1 MHEPGAQV
9 LEVGYHDL
17 LCLGVS
23 GLVSRVDL
31 ITLQYIF
38 HQRPATGHHELA
50 VDHAEVDFMIDF
62 GASFKQRCWIG

>member
-1 MHEPGAQV
+1 MHEPRSQ
-9 LEVGYHDL
+9 LFEVGYHDL

-31 ITLQYIF
+31 IPLQYIF